1 MKDHS
6 IVTPSQEDTS
16 ETEMDTP
23 PSKAGKIAKK
33 KLRRLT
39 KDDGYCSY
47 TSTPISCDTAAIE
60 RLSGS
65 GSHTQVVLVGNSL
78 SNAAGRDEHS
88 PTERNS
94 IHSKEDGDRPQ
105 WQSKADFLLSII
117 GFAVDLANVWR
128 FPYLCYKNGGGVF
141 LIPYTL
147 MLLFGALPL
156 FYMELVIG
164 QYNRS
169 GPISVWNMCPLFK
182 GVGYCA
188 VLISWYVS
196 FYYNVI
202 IGWAIYFVISSFS
215 SELPWSTCGNPWNT
229 PTCYSGAKEA
239 GIAAENRT
247 SAALE
252 FFNRGV
258 LELHTSSGMHDLGV
272 PKWQLVVCVFFVF
285 CILYV
290 ALCKGVNSSGKV
302 VWFTATAP
310 YVILTILLIRGVF
323 LPGADEGVLYYLR
336 PDVSK
341 LYDSKVW
348 VDAAVQVFFSVG
360 VGFGVHLTYASYNPF
375 TNNCYKDCLMTA
387 CVNSG
392 TSFYSGFVIFVYL
405 GYMAKKQGVP
415 IDKVAT
421 EGHGLVFQVY
431 PEAISTLP
439 GAPFWSV
446 LFFVMLLTLG
456 LDSAMGGLESVI
468 TGLMDEFK
476 FRIGRWKIPREL
488 FTVFVLC
495 ASFSMSMINVTRGG
509 GYMVTWFDTY
519 AAGISL
525 LCSALFEALAVS
537 WVYGLDRFSG
547 DIQQMLGITPGFFWR
562 GCWKFVS
569 PLFLVIVIIS
579 AIFGSGP
586 VEYNDYI
593 YPPWTEAIGWAF
605 ALSSVAMIPIIA
617 SYKLYNARGSLK
629 ERIRITTQPIRDE
642 NHPGTIREKQ
652 RNPVVEL

>member
-1 MKDHS
+1 M
-6 IVTPSQEDTS
+6 
-16 ETEMDTP
+16 
-23 PSKAGKIAKK
+23 
-33 KLRRLT
+33 
-39 KDDGYCSY
+39 
-47 TSTPISCDTAAIE
+47 
-60 RLSGS
+60 
-65 GSHTQVVLVGNSL
+65 
-78 SNAAGRDEHS
+78 
-88 PTERNS
+88 
-94 IHSKEDGDRPQ
+94 
-105 WQSKADFLLSII
+105 
-117 GFAVDLANVWR
+117 
-128 FPYLCYKNGGGVF
+128 
-141 LIPYTL
+141 LI
-147 MLLFGALPL
+147 FGALPL
-156 FYMELVIG
+156 FYMELVVG

-202 IGWAIYFVISSFS
+202 IGWAIFFVLSSFTS
-215 SELPWSTCGNPWNT
+215 QLPWSTCGNPWNT
-229 PTCYSGAKEA
+229 HTCYAGDTES
-239 GIAAENRT
+239 GIAPANRT

-258 LELHTSSGMHDLGV
+258 LELHTSNGMHDLGL
-272 PKWQLVVCVFFVF
+272 PKWQLVCCVFFVF
-285 CILYV
+285 CILYF

-323 LPGADEGVLYYLR
+323 LPGAAEGVRYYLR
-336 PDVSK
+336 PDISK
-341 LYDSKVW
+341 LYDSNVW

-375 TNNCYKDCLMTA
+375 NNNCYRDCLMTA

-405 GYMAKKQGVP
+405 GYMAQKQGVP
-415 IDKVAT
+415 VDKVAT

-468 TGLMDEFK
+468 TGLMDEFN
-476 FRIGRWKIPREL
+476 FRIGKYKIPREL
-488 FTVFVLC
+488 FTICVLC
-495 ASFSMSMINVTRGG
+495 ASFSMSMVNVTRGG

-525 LCSALFEALAVS
+525 LCSALFEALAVC
-537 WVYGLDRFSG
+537 WVYGLDRFAD
-547 DIQQMLGITPGFFWR
+547 DIHQMLGFRPGLYWKC
-562 GCWKFVS
+562 CWKFVS
-569 PLFLVIVIIS
+569 PIFLVTVILS
-579 AIFGSGP
+579 AIFNSG
-586 VEYNDYI
+586 VTEYNGYI
-593 YPPWTEAIGWAF
+593 YPPWTEGIGWAF
-605 ALSSVAMIPIIA
+605 ALSSVAMVPLIA
-617 SYKLYNARGSLK
+617 AWKFAQAKGSIK
-629 ERIRITTQPIRDE
+629 ERFKVTTQPVRDDD
-642 NHPGTIREKQ
+642 HPGTIRERQK
-652 RNPVVEL
+652 NPIAEV